1 MSIYDR
7 KTETPDPGE
16 WEVDERGR
24 RYRELGKGC
33 IEFEPTVSINGLEI
47 PQSELPAYNAARRA
61 AQERAAKNTA
71 AAENAV
77 HSRKNCPFSSGCD
90 TTCTG
95 EKCGLFLN
103 GACAIST
110 IADATGAEVS
120 TNGKRCPFSPSAH
133 CGDCALYASGCAIV
147 RIAAACKK

>member
-7 KTETPDPGE
+7 KTETPEPGE

-47 PQSELPAYNAARRA
+47 PQSELAVYNAARRA
-61 AQERAAKNTA
+61 ARERAAKNTA

-120 TNGKRCPFSPSAH
+120 ANGKRCPFSPSAH

>member
-1 MSIYDR
+1 MNYDH
-7 KTETPDPGE
+7 T
-16 WEVDERGR
+16 DERGR

-71 AAENAV
+71 TAKNAV
-77 HSRKNCPFSSGCD
+77 QSRQNCPFSSGCD
-90 TTCTG
+90 TTCIG
-95 EKCGLFLN
+95 DKCGLFLN

-110 IADATGAEVS
+110 SADATGAEVD

>member
-1 MSIYDR
+1 MFYD
-7 KTETPDPGE
+7 K
-16 WEVDERGR
+16 VDDRGR

-47 PQSELPAYNAARRA
+47 PQSELAVYNAARRS

-71 AAENAV
+71 SAENTV
-77 HSRKNCPFSSGCD
+77 HSRQKPKNCPFSSGCD
-90 TTCTG
+90 TTCIG
-95 EKCGLFLN
+95 DQCGLFLN

-147 RIAAACKK
+147 RIAAAYKN

>member
-1 MSIYDR
+1 MRYEEEI
-7 KTETPDPGE
+7 PGE

-47 PQSELPAYNAARRA
+47 PQSELAAYNASRRA
-61 AQERAAKNTA
+61 AEEQAARDAATA
-71 AAENAV
+71 KNAV
-77 HSRKNCPFSSGCD
+77 HSRQKPKNCPFSSGCD
-90 TTCTG
+90 TTCIG
-95 EKCGLFLN
+95 DKCGLFLN

-133 CGDCALYASGCAIV
+133 CGDCALYASGCALV

>member
-7 KTETPDPGE
+7 KTETPEPGE

-47 PQSELPAYNAARRA
+47 PQSELAAYNASRRA
-61 AQERAAKNTA
+61 AEEQAAKNTA
-71 AAENAV
+71 AAENAA
-77 HSRKNCPFSSGCD
+77 HRRKNCPFSSGCD

-147 RIAAACKK
+147 RIAAACKN

>member
-1 MSIYDR
+1 MFYD
-7 KTETPDPGE
+7 K
-16 WEVDERGR
+16 VDDRGR
-24 RYRELGKGC
+24 RYRVIGAGC

-47 PQSELPAYNAARRA
+47 PQSELAVYNAARRA
-61 AQERAAKNTA
+61 AQERAAKENTA
-71 AAENAV
+71 SAKNAV
-77 HSRKNCPFSSGCD
+77 HSRQKPKNCPFSSGCD

-133 CGDCALYASGCAIV
+133 CGDCALYASGCALV

>member
-1 MSIYDR
+1 MNYDH
-7 KTETPDPGE
+7 T
-16 WEVDERGR
+16 DERGR

-77 HSRKNCPFSSGCD
+77 QRNFP
-90 TTCTG
+90 
-95 EKCGLFLN
+95 
-103 GACAIST
+103 
-110 IADATGAEVS
+110 
-120 TNGKRCPFSPSAH
+120 
-133 CGDCALYASGCAIV
+133 
-147 RIAAACKK
+147 

>member
-1 MSIYDR
+1 MRYEEEI
-7 KTETPDPGE
+7 PGE

-77 HSRKNCPFSSGCD
+77 HSRQKPKNCPFSSGCD

-95 EKCGLFLN
+95 EKCGLFSN

-110 IADATGAEVS
+110 IADATGAEVD

-147 RIAAACKK
+147 RIAAACKN

>member
-1 MSIYDR
+1 MIYD
-7 KTETPDPGE
+7 K
-16 WEVDERGR
+16 VDDRGR

-47 PQSELPAYNAARRA
+47 PQSELAAYNASRRA
-61 AQERAAKNTA
+61 AEEQAARDAATA
-71 AAENAV
+71 KNAV
-77 HSRKNCPFSSGCD
+77 HSRQKPQNCPFSSGCD

-95 EKCGLFLN
+95 DKCALFLN

-110 IADATGAEVS
+110 IADAAGAEVS

-133 CGDCALYASGCAIV
+133 CGDCALNNHGCSFI
-147 RIAAACKK
+147 RIAAAYKKERI

>member
-1 MSIYDR
+1 MIYD
-7 KTETPDPGE
+7 K
-16 WEVDERGR
+16 VDEHGK

-47 PQSELPAYNAARRA
+47 PQSELAAYNASRRA
-61 AQERAAKNTA
+61 SQERAAKNTA
-71 AAENAV
+71 TAENAAQ
-77 HSRKNCPFSSGCD
+77 SRQNCPFSSGCD

-95 EKCGLFLN
+95 DKCALFLN

-133 CGDCALYASGCAIV
+133 CGDCALNNHGCSFV
-147 RIAAACKK
+147 RIAAAYKKERI

>member
-1 MSIYDR
+1 MNYDH
-7 KTETPDPGE
+7 T
-16 WEVDERGR
+16 DERGR

-95 EKCGLFLN
+95 DKCALFLN
-103 GACAIST
+103 GACAISA

-147 RIAAACKK
+147 RIAAAYKN

>member
-7 KTETPDPGE
+7 KTETPEPGE

-47 PQSELPAYNAARRA
+47 PQSELAAYNASRRA
-61 AQERAAKNTA
+61 AEEQAAKNTA
-71 AAENAV
+71 AAENAA

-147 RIAAACKK
+147 RIAAACKN

>member
-7 KTETPDPGE
+7 KTETPEPGE

-103 GACAIST
+103 GECAISN

-133 CGDCALYASGCAIV
+133 CGYCALYASGCAIV
-147 RIAAACKK
+147 RSASACKN

>member
-1 MSIYDR
+1 MRYEEEI
-7 KTETPDPGE
+7 PGE

-47 PQSELPAYNAARRA
+47 PQSELAAYNASRRA
-61 AQERAAKNTA
+61 AEEQTVRDAATAKN
-71 AAENAV
+71 AV
-77 HSRKNCPFSSGCD
+77 QSRQKPQNCPFSSGCD

-133 CGDCALYASGCAIV
+133 CGDCALYASGCALV

>member
-1 MSIYDR
+1 MRYEEEI
-7 KTETPDPGE
+7 PGE

-47 PQSELPAYNAARRA
+47 PQSELAAYNAARRA

-77 HSRKNCPFSSGCD
+77 HSRQKPKNCPFSSGCD

-95 EKCGLFLN
+95 ANAYLANFDTLTEVYNRAVKNPALVPHWDEL
-103 GACAIST
+103 T
-110 IADATGAEVS
+110 AELVE
-120 TNGKRCPFSPSAH
+120 GF
-133 CGDCALYASGCAIV
+133 
-147 RIAAACKK
+147 

>member
-1 MSIYDR
+1 MRYEEEIH
-7 KTETPDPGE
+7 GE

-133 CGDCALYASGCAIV
+133 CGDCALYASGCALV

>member
-1 MSIYDR
+1 MIYD
-7 KTETPDPGE
+7 K
-16 WEVDERGR
+16 VDDRGR

-47 PQSELPAYNAARRA
+47 PQSELAVYNAARRA

-71 AAENAV
+71 TAENAAQ
-77 HSRKNCPFSSGCD
+77 SRQKPKNCPFLAGCD

-95 EKCGLFLN
+95 DKCALFLN